1 MIYALKALI
10 RFRSRSYDCM
20 HDVRA
25 VAMGTHRPWC
35 HRRDNERVKP
45 VSVLLYSHPIVY
57 WDEDRARYQKNEHS
71 YTPTR
76 KLTCSITAVGF
87 SALFAVVQVHCV
99 LCDVLFVVFQVPSGV
114 HIVVPCSGTTSLLLR
129 YSRVLCPDIPV
140 LVDWVLK
147 T

>member
-35 HRRDNERVKP
+35 HRRANERVKP

-57 WDEDRARYQKNEHS
+57 WDENRARYQKNEHS

-87 SALFAVVQVHCV
+87 SVLFAVVQVPLCAVRCTFRGFPSTVWCSHCCSLFRYHLVVAEV
-99 LCDVLFVVFQVPSGV
+99 LPGALP
-114 HIVVPCSGTTSLLLR
+114 
-129 YSRVLCPDIPV
+129 
-140 LVDWVLK
+140 
-147 T
+147 